1 MIEAV
6 LDTGAFAS
14 ILTDWAATALDGRE
28 IPRASAPAADRI
40 AISGLGGST
49 SAQMLVVRN
58 LLLAGA
64 RLDTAVFLDVP
75 SLQFT
80 DPRLAG
86 VVGGD
91 LLSSWDLDLDV
102 SRGLLQLD
110 LPQSGSPVPPWKGPT
125 TVVPLEA
132 PHDTLI
138 RVSAVLDGRT
148 LHAIIDTGAATSIV
162 RPATVTGQGVLPT
175 DKWIVVRGV
184 DGRRLRVR
192 RHHDSDLAI
201 GGLSFGPLDV
211 AVGPTGSDDVDM
223 IIGLDVL
230 GLTRFYVAYQA
241 HTLMIDEGA
250 H

>member
-1 MIEAV
+1 MES
-6 LDTGAFAS
+6 L
-14 ILTDWAATALDGRE
+14 
-28 IPRASAPAADRI
+28 

-49 SAQMLVVRN
+49 YAQVLVVRD

-64 RLDTAVFLDVP
+64 RLETAVFLDVP
-75 SLQFT
+75 SLDFT

-86 VVGGD
+86 LVGGD

-110 LPQSGSPVPPWKGPT
+110 LPQSGPPVQPWKGST

-138 RVSAVLDGRT
+138 RISAMLDGRE
-148 LHAIIDTGAATSIV
+148 LHAVIDTGASTSIV
-162 RPATVTGQGVLPT
+162 GPATAAGQGVLHT

-184 DGRRLRVR
+184 AGRRLRVQ
-192 RHHDSDLAI
+192 RHRYSDLSI
-201 GGLSFGPLDV
+201 GGLSFGPIDV
-211 AVGPTGSDDVDM
+211 AVGPIGIDDVDM
-223 IIGLDVL
+223 VIGLDVL
-230 GLTRFYVAYQA
+230 SMTRFYVAYQA
-241 HTLMIDEGA
+241 HTLMIDEGT